1 MVDIS
6 KLEQQAVQSDQ
17 ETIDKAVE
25 AIQKLAEV
33 IVDVW
38 NKIVKVVKNVFNAF
52 WEALRVFMKQV
63 NPKIYHLAYYHK
75 KHKVRKKNKKRLFL
89 LFRRWLNG
97 QYIEIG
103 RTSELAF

>member
-1 MVDIS
+1 MADIS
-6 KLEQQAVQSDQ
+6 KLEQKAVQLDQ
-17 ETIDKAVE
+17 ETIDRAVE

-38 NKIVKVVKNVFNAF
+38 NKVVEVVKNVFNAF
-52 WEALRVFMKQV
+52 WEALRGFMKQV

-75 KHKVRKKNKKRLFL
+75 KHRVRKKNKKRLFL

-97 QYIEIG
+97 
-103 RTSELAF
+103 